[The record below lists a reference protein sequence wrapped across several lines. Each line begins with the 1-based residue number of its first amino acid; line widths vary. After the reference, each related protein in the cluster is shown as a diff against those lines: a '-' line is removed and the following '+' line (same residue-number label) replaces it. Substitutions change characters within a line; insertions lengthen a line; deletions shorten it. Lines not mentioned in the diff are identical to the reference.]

1 MNPVS
6 WSLTDKELKI
16 ISILKSGKKM
26 SAREVKRE
34 LESDG
39 IKVPYT
45 TVSSALEKLYS
56 EGILERKEVRSRG
69 RYGKKY
75 LYYLNENIMALD
87 SSDPL
92 AEVIKNVF
100 TPANVIHS
108 NDSVAFID
116 KKGILT
122 FLYGNSKIINDSG
135 VIGKSVE
142 ELHSKVTAKFVRQI
156 FEELRNRK
164 KDVFRRTVTHE
175 GKEYEKFY
183 CAIRSSDDEFLGVLV
198 ITRPAEES
206 KKLPPE
212 VIYP

>member
-1 MNPVS
+1 VS

>member
-1 MNPVS
+1 MS